1 MFLIDDFLQ
10 AWRGL
15 RHSPSFLVLASC
27 VLALGLGAT
36 IFTYGIINT
45 MTRKAPPFPEGE
57 RLYSIFAAEPA
68 RDYNFSA
75 LQYVDYVELKEK
87 QKSFEDLAA
96 LFTGTTLISG
106 DRRAERFTGASVTWN
121 FLHVLRVKPM
131 LGRDFTPEDD
141 LPGSQPVIILSYS
154 LWRSRFNLD
163 PDVIG
168 RVVRVNARATK
179 IVGVMPEG
187 FAYPSNEDLWMPM
200 ARDVT
205 LERRGDQSYET
216 AVGVMGLGR
225 LAKGVTREQA
235 SDEFAAIFERLAKLY
250 PRSNAGMTTNVLPV
264 PEGTVSD
271 VNPVINIMFA
281 AVMLLLLIACA
292 NVASLIF
299 VRANLRVYEAGMRVA
314 LGAKRGRLFFQMM
327 AESVI
332 VSVFGVIGGL
342 VLAAIALH
350 LTDVAVRGSEEANTP
365 LWWTFSIDA
374 SVALFASGVALL
386 SALLAGIVPALRASR
401 PDVMRILR
409 DGGRTG
415 TGMRLNRFTTAMVVV
430 EIAFSAALLT
440 SAGLMTRAS
449 VISLQQ
455 DYGADV
461 RGFMSER
468 VGLPAATYSVD
479 EQGRFFE
486 RLVAE
491 LRKRPGVQSA
501 MAATSMPGT
510 GAEDWRFGIE
520 GETYENRAAYPVAHT
535 VTVTAGFFDALRR
548 PLIQG
553 REFTAQDRADSP
565 QVVIVNEALV
575 QKYFPN
581 TDPLG
586 KTLYEAEAPTG
597 SQPITIIGVSPNI
610 NHDKGWKNGTFAP
623 TLYRPVTQLPW
634 RFMTVAIRT
643 SGEPH
648 AYGNLLLSVT
658 RQLDRDI
665 APYWIKTL
673 EEFQSQRR
681 DAVRLLSN
689 VFVAFAIIAIILAAV
704 GIYGVLAFATGQR
717 NREIGVRRALGA
729 HDRQILLAVMRGAL
743 FQLGVGLLLGA
754 MFAPLMGRALK
765 VGLLGRLGIPPDDP
779 AVYTVVLLL
788 LFVASMLAS
797 WIPARRALRV
807 QPSSALRCE

>member
-15 RHSPSFLVLASC
+15 RNSPSFLMLASI

-36 IFTYGIINT
+36 IFTYGIIHT
-45 MTRKAPPFPEGE
+45 MTRKPPPFPEGE
-57 RLYSIFAAEPA
+57 RLYSVFAAEPA
-68 RDYNFSA
+68 RDYNFSS

-87 QKSFEDLAA
+87 QKSFEDMAA
-96 LFTGTTLISG
+96 LFIGTTLISG
-106 DRRAERFTGASVTWN
+106 DRRAERYTGASVTWN
-121 FLHVLRVKPM
+121 FLRVLRVKPM
-131 LGRDFTPEDD
+131 LGRDFAPEDD
-141 LPGSQPVIILSYS
+141 LPGAQPVAILGFN
-154 LWRSRFNLD
+154 LWRTRFNQD
-163 PDVIG
+163 PDILG

-179 IVGVMPEG
+179 IVGIMPQG
-187 FAYPSNEDLWMPM
+187 FAFPSNEDLWIPM
-200 ARDVT
+200 ARDLA

-225 LAKGVTREQA
+225 LAKGATPMQA

-250 PRSNAGMTTNVLPV
+250 PRSNAGVTTNVLPV
-264 PEGTVSD
+264 AEGSVSD

-281 AVMLLLLIACA
+281 AVVLLLLIACA

-314 LGAKRGRLFFQMM
+314 LGAKRARLFVQMM

-332 VSVFGVIGGL
+332 VSVIGVIGGL

-350 LTDVAVRGSEEANTP
+350 LTDVAVHGMEEGTSP
-365 LWWTFSIDA
+365 LWWTFSIDG

-415 TGMRLNRFTTAMVVV
+415 TGMRLNKFTTAMVVV
-430 EIAFSAALLT
+430 EVAFSAALLT

-449 VISLQQ
+449 MISLQQ

-461 RGFMSER
+461 RGFMSAR
-468 VGLPAATYSVD
+468 VGLPSATYPTD

-486 RLVAE
+486 KLVAE
-491 LRKRPGVQSA
+491 LRRRPGVQA
-501 MAATSMPGT
+501 AVAATSMPGT
-510 GAEDWRFGIE
+510 GAEDWRIGIE
-520 GETYENRAAYPVAHT
+520 GETYEDRAEYPVAHA
-535 VTVTAGFFDALRR
+535 VTVTAGFFDAFRR
-548 PLIQG
+548 PLVQG
-553 REFTAQDRADSP
+553 REFNAADTADAP
-565 QVVIVNEALV
+565 HVAIVNEAFV
-575 QKYFPN
+575 KKYFP
-581 TDPLG
+581 DQSPIG
-586 KTLYEAEAPTG
+586 KVLHEAESANAR
-597 SQPITIIGVSPNI
+597 PITIIGVSPNI
-610 NHDKGWKNGTFAP
+610 NHDSGWKNGTFAP
-623 TLYRPVTQLPW
+623 TIYCPVTQLPW
-634 RFMTVAIRT
+634 KFMTVAIRT

-648 AYGNLLLSVT
+648 AYGNMIPNVV
-658 RQLDRDI
+658 RQLDPDI

-673 EEFQSQRR
+673 EEFQTQKR
-681 DAVRLLSN
+681 DQVRLLSN
-689 VFVAFAIIAIILAAV
+689 VFIAFAIIAIILAAV

-729 HDRQILLAVMRGAL
+729 HDRQILGAVMRGAL

-779 AVYTVVLLL
+779 AVYSVVLLL